1 MDRKQR
7 QRKRKM
13 RLKWNT
19 IKQKFY
25 GTIHSFALKRM
36 VELIEDDMILV
47 QEMMLEYDIEPEK
60 DKTEEVEDSN

>member
-13 RLKWNT
+13 RLRLNT

-36 VELIEDDMILV
+36 VEVIEDDMILV
-47 QEMMLEYDIEPEK
+47 QEMMLEYDNKVE
-60 DKTEEVEDSN
+60 DKTEEMEGSN